1 MSRAVVFGSLALAA
15 LATFAM
21 TACEQ
26 APKDNRPETSQVF
39 PKADRPVSKIVS
51 TQFSN
56 EAERD
61 NRDEANT
68 VMSLAEVKPGM
79 SVADIGA
86 GEGYYAVRLAER
98 VGKKGRVLAQ
108 DVDSDVLGRLGAR
121 AEKDRLD
128 NVSIKLGAQD
138 DPRLPERGFDRVF
151 LVHMYHEVA
160 EPYAFLWRLWPS
172 LKPGGRLVVVDVDKS
187 TASHGIPPALLFC
200 EMEAVGFRLD
210 QFHRKPEL
218 AGYYAQFVLA
228 PVRPEPKTIKS
239 CRLAPA
245 KV

>member
-39 PKADRPVSKIVS
+39 PQADRPVSKIVS